1 LPAGR
6 AAAASPAAPPAAL
19 RRGFIVIIDDETAI
33 QSAMVSLLTNWGHR
47 VLAGSSGQS
56 LIAAL
61 ADCPER
67 PDLIISDY
75 RLADRETGLE
85 AIRLL
90 RAEYNADIPAMLITG
105 ETRPEELQ
113 AAHFSGFLVLHKPV
127 PNSQLRA
134 AIGNLLRQEA
144 APETV

>member
-1 LPAGR
+1 MVATP
-6 AAAASPAAPPAAL
+6 PAAPPAAL

-47 VLAGSSGQS
+47 VVAASSGQA
-56 LIAAL
+56 LIGAL
-61 ADCPER
+61 ADCLER

-75 RLADRETGLE
+75 RLSHHETGID
-85 AIRLL
+85 AISLL

-113 AAHFSGFLVLHKPV
+113 AAHRSGFLVLHKPV

-144 APETV
+144 TPESV